1 MTAVLIQLKVTAQIV
16 ERTSA
21 AFRGASGMSIGTP
34 PRECSLVEAAGVEPA
49 SEAVSNRISTS
60 VSRILVLARRL
71 LLTGSAF
78 ASLGRCPAS
87 RPRRPR
93 CGNPVC
99 FNAVPQSAGL
109 TEGDTR
115 YLSTGTHVST
125 AYAARAKV
133 VFLLAFVKT
142 LAL

>member
-1 MTAVLIQLKVTAQIV
+1 MSPSLSPKGARFGAVSSRLARSPEFKT
-16 ERTSA
+16 R
-21 AFRGASGMSIGTP
+21 FG
-34 PRECSLVEAAGVEPA
+34 LVEAAGVEPA
-49 SEAVSNRISTS
+49 SEAVSYRISTS
-60 VSRILVLARRL
+60 VSRILVLALRL

-78 ASLGRCPAS
+78 ASRGGCPAS
-87 RPRRPR
+87 GPWRPR

-109 TEGDTR
+109 TGGDTR
-115 YLSTGTHVST
+115 DLSPGTHVST